1 MTQLPL
7 RAQLASAL
15 GRTAAT
21 LSRATGRGDGSVIG
35 GRVGLVLEPD
45 LLRKLA
51 RDRRL
56 ALVSATNGKTT
67 TTRLITSALQELGD
81 VATNAFGANMPA
93 GHVSALSSA
102 KDAPYGVLEVD
113 EKYLP
118 EVIETTGAG
127 VVVLMNLSRDQMDRA
142 AEIWL
147 LAQKWRRA
155 LVARN
160 THVIANADDPLV
172 AWGASTAA
180 RVTWVSVGQPWKEDS
195 WCCPECGG
203 PLDRGG
209 MDYVP
214 PGGHA
219 PGVAVRQADG
229 GVPAAPGSPAG
240 PGGPGGGLAEN
251 DWACRECSFRRP
263 APSWFLDGDTVVDP
277 RGQRWPLDI
286 RLPGRANRANAV
298 VALATAEAFGLPV
311 QRALPRLAEVTS
323 VAGRYTTVEREGR
336 QARLLLAKNPAGWL
350 EAFDVLDPAL
360 PVILSVNAQGPD
372 GRDTSWLWDVD
383 YRVLRGR
390 PVYVT
395 GERRLDLALRL
406 DVAEVPFQLTE
417 SFGHALAV
425 QPPGKVDVIANYTA
439 FQQIRS
445 EFGRAV

>member
-35 GRVGLVLEPD
+35 GRVGLALEPD

-51 RDRRL
+51 QDRKL

-102 KDAPYGVLEVD
+102 KHAPYGVLEVD

-127 VVVLMNLSRDQMDRA
+127 VIVLMNLSRDQMDRA
-142 AEIWL
+142 GEIWL

-155 LVARN
+155 LAGKA

-180 RVTWVSVGQPWKEDS
+180 TVTWVSAGQPWKEDS

-203 PLDRGG
+203 PLDRKG
-209 MDYVP
+209 MEYTP
-214 PGGHA
+214 PGGHLS
-219 PGVAVRQADG
+219 GAVISRM
-229 GVPAAPGSPAG
+229 
-240 PGGPGGGLAEN
+240 AEN
-251 DWACRECSFRRP
+251 DWACRECTFRRP
-263 APSWFLDGDTVVDP
+263 EPTWFLDDDAVIDP
-277 RGQRWPLDI
+277 RGQRWVLDI
-286 RLPGRANRANAV
+286 QLPGRANRANAV
-298 VALATAEAFGLPV
+298 VALATAETFGMPV
-311 QRALPRLAEVTS
+311 QRALPRLREVTS
-323 VAGRYTTVEREGR
+323 VAGRYTTVQRDGR
-336 QARLLLAKNPAGWL
+336 HARLLLAKNPAGWL
-350 EAFDVLDPAL
+350 EAFDVLDRSL

-390 PVYVT
+390 PVYVA

-406 DVAEVPFQLTE
+406 DVAGVPFQLAN
-417 SFGHALAV
+417 SFEEALAA

>member
-35 GRVGLVLEPD
+35 GRVGLALEPD

-51 RDRRL
+51 QDRKL

-102 KDAPYGVLEVD
+102 KHAPYGVLEVD

-118 EVIETTGAG
+118 EVINTTGAG
-127 VVVLMNLSRDQMDRA
+127 VIVLMNLSRDQMDRA
-142 AEIWL
+142 GEIWL

-155 LVARN
+155 LAGKN

-172 AWGASTAA
+172 AWGASTAT
-180 RVTWVSVGQPWKEDS
+180 RVTWVSAGQPWKEDS

-203 PLDRGG
+203 PLDRKG
-209 MDYVP
+209 MEYTP
-214 PGGHA
+214 PGGHV
-219 PGVAVRQADG
+219 PGMVISRT
-229 GVPAAPGSPAG
+229 
-240 PGGPGGGLAEN
+240 AEN
-251 DWACRECSFRRP
+251 DWACRECTFRRP
-263 APSWFLDGDTVVDP
+263 EPSWFLDDDAVIDP
-277 RGQRWPLDI
+277 RGQRWVLDI
-286 RLPGRANRANAV
+286 QLPGRANRANAV
-298 VALATAEAFGLPV
+298 VALATAETFGLPV
-311 QRALPRLAEVTS
+311 QRALPRLREVTS
-323 VAGRYTTVEREGR
+323 VAGRYTTVQRDGR
-336 QARLLLAKNPAGWL
+336 HARLLLAKNPAGWL
-350 EAFDVLDPAL
+350 EAFDVLDRSL

-390 PVYVT
+390 PVYVA

-406 DVAEVPFQLTE
+406 DVAGVPFQLAD
-417 SFGHALAV
+417 SFEQALAA

>member
-1 MTQLPL
+1 MSQLPL

-35 GRVGLVLEPD
+35 GRLGLMLEPD

-51 RDRRL
+51 ADRKL

-102 KDAPYGVLEVD
+102 KAAPYAVLEVD

-118 EVIETTGAG
+118 EVLDTTNAG
-127 VVVLMNLSRDQMDRA
+127 IVCLMNLSRDQMDRA

-155 LVARN
+155 LDGKPA
-160 THVIANADDPLV
+160 HVIANCDDPLV
-172 AWGASTAA
+172 TWGASTAA
-180 RVTWVSVGQPWKEDS
+180 RVTWVAAGQRWREDS

-209 MDYVP
+209 SM
-214 PGGHA
+214 
-219 PGVAVRQADG
+219 
-229 GVPAAPGSPAG
+229 AAGQGAAAG
-240 PGGPGGGLAEN
+240 T
-251 DWACRECSFRRP
+251 DSSWACRECTFHRP
-263 APSWFLDGDTVVDP
+263 EPNWVLDGNDVIDP
-277 RGQRWPLDI
+277 RGHRWPLDLQ
-286 RLPGRANRANAV
+286 LPGQANRSNAAI
-298 VALATAEAFGLPV
+298 ALATAEAFGLEPA
-311 QRALPRLAEVTS
+311 RALPRLRTVTS
-323 VAGRYTTVEREGR
+323 VAGRYTTVERDGR
-336 QARLLLAKNPAGWL
+336 SLRLLLAKNPAGWL
-350 EAFDVLDPAL
+350 EAFDVADPAL
-360 PVILSVNAQGPD
+360 PIILSVNAQGPD

-383 YRVLRGR
+383 YRILGGR
-390 PVYVT
+390 PVYVA

-406 DVAEVPFQLTE
+406 DVARVPFQLCD
-417 SFGHALAV
+417 SFDQAVSVLA
-425 QPPGKVDVIANYTA
+425 PGRIDVIANYTA
-439 FQQIRS
+439 FQQIRA

>member
-15 GRTAAT
+15 GRSAAT
-21 LSRATGRGDGSVIG
+21 LSRMTGRGDGSVIG
-35 GRVGLVLEPD
+35 GRVGLMLEPD

-51 RDRRL
+51 RDRKL

-67 TTRLITSALQELGD
+67 TTRLITSALLDLGE

-93 GHVSALSSA
+93 GHVSALSQH

-118 EVIETTGAG
+118 EVLDTTGAG
-127 VVVLMNLSRDQMDRA
+127 VVCLMNLSRDQMDRA

-155 LVARN
+155 LSGRP
-160 THVIANADDPLV
+160 THVIANCDDPLV
-172 AWGASTAA
+172 TWGASTAA
-180 RVTWVSVGQPWKEDS
+180 KVTWVAGGQRWKEDS

-203 PLDRGG
+203 PLDRK
-209 MDYVP
+209 D
-214 PGGHA
+214 A
-219 PGVAVRQADG
+219 
-229 GVPAAPGSPAG
+229 
-240 PGGPGGGLAEN
+240 
-251 DWACRECSFRRP
+251 DWACRECTFHRP
-263 APSWFLDGDTVVDP
+263 EPQWVLDDEAAVDP
-277 RGQRWPLDI
+277 RGQRWLLDI
-286 RLPGRANRANAV
+286 QLPGLANRSNAV
-298 VALATAEAFGLPV
+298 MALAVAETFGLPV
-311 QRALPRLAEVTS
+311 ERALPRLREVTS
-323 VAGRYTTVEREGR
+323 VAGRYTTVERDGR

-350 EAFDVLDPAL
+350 EAFDVADPGL
-360 PVILSVNAQGPD
+360 PIVLSVNAQGPD

-383 YRVLRGR
+383 YRILRGR
-390 PVYVT
+390 PVFVT

-406 DVAEVPFQLTE
+406 DVADVPFSLCETFAE
-417 SFGHALAV
+417 ALAM
-425 QPPGKVDVIANYTA
+425 QPPGRVDVIANYTA

>member
-1 MTQLPL
+1 MNQLPL

-21 LSRATGRGDGSVIG
+21 LSRVTGRGDGSVIG

-45 LLRKLA
+45 LLRQLA
-51 RDRRL
+51 NDRKL

-67 TTRLITSALQELGD
+67 TTRLITSALQELGE

-93 GHVSALSSA
+93 GHVSALSQA
-102 KDAPYGVLEVD
+102 KHAPYGVLEVD

-118 EVIETTGAG
+118 EVLGTTGAT
-127 VVVLMNLSRDQMDRA
+127 VVCLMNLSRDQMDRA

-155 LVARN
+155 LAATP
-160 THVIANADDPLV
+160 THVIANCDDPLV
-172 AWGASTAA
+172 TWGASTASQ
-180 RVTWVSVGQPWKEDS
+180 VTWVAGGQRWREDS

-203 PLDRGG
+203 PLDRK
-209 MDYVP
+209 D
-214 PGGHA
+214 H
-219 PGVAVRQADG
+219 
-229 GVPAAPGSPAG
+229 
-240 PGGPGGGLAEN
+240 
-251 DWACRECSFRRP
+251 DWACRECTFHRP
-263 APSWFLDGDTVVDP
+263 EPSWVLDDDAVIDP
-277 RGQRWPLDI
+277 RGDRQVLDI
-286 RLPGRANRANAV
+286 QLPGLANRSNAAM
-298 VALATAEAFGLPV
+298 ALAVAETFGLPV
-311 QRALPRLAEVTS
+311 ARALPRLRTVSS
-323 VAGRYTTVEREGR
+323 VAGRYTIVEREGR

-350 EAFDVLDPAL
+350 EAFDVTEPRL

-383 YRVLRGR
+383 YRILQGR

-406 DVAEVPFQLTE
+406 DVADVPFRLCDTFTE
-417 SFGHALAV
+417 ALAA
-425 QPPGKVDVIANYTA
+425 QPPGRVDVIANYTA
-439 FQQIRS
+439 FQQIRA

>member
-35 GRVGLVLEPD
+35 GRVSLVLEPD
-45 LLRKLA
+45 LLRQLA
-51 RDRRL
+51 HDRKL

-67 TTRLITSALQELGD
+67 TTRLITSALQELGE

-118 EVIETTGAG
+118 EVIDATGAG
-127 VVVLMNLSRDQMDRA
+127 VICLMNLSRDQMDRA
-142 AEIWL
+142 GEIWL

-155 LVARN
+155 LAGKN

-172 AWGASTAA
+172 TWGASTAA
-180 RVTWVSVGQPWKEDS
+180 SVTWVSAGQPWKEDS
-195 WCCPECGG
+195 WCCPQCGG
-203 PLDRGG
+203 PLDRKG
-209 MDYVP
+209 MEYVP
-214 PGGHA
+214 PGSAGTGA
-219 PGVAVRQADG
+219 SPGTT
-229 GVPAAPGSPAG
+229 
-240 PGGPGGGLAEN
+240 EN
-251 DWACRECSFRRP
+251 DWACRECTFRRP
-263 APSWFLDGDTVVDP
+263 RPSWVLDDDAVIDP
-277 RGQRWPLDI
+277 RGRRWVLDLK
-286 RLPGRANRANAV
+286 LPGRANRANAAI
-298 VALATAEAFGLPV
+298 ALATAEVFGLPV
-311 QRALPRLAEVTS
+311 DRALPRLREVTS
-323 VAGRYTTVEREGR
+323 VAGRYTTVERDGR
-336 QARLLLAKNPAGWL
+336 HARLLLAKNPAGWL
-350 EAFDVLDPAL
+350 EAFDVLDSSL

-390 PVYVT
+390 PVFVA

-406 DVAEVPFQLTE
+406 DVAGVPFQLAG
-417 SFGHALAV
+417 SFGQALAA

-439 FQQIRS
+439 FQNIRS

>member
-1 MTQLPL
+1 MSQLPL
-7 RAQLASAL
+7 RAQLASVL

-35 GRVGLVLEPD
+35 GRVGLALEPD

-51 RDRRL
+51 QDRKL

-67 TTRLITSALQELGD
+67 TTRLITSALQDLGD

-118 EVIETTGAG
+118 EVVDTTGAG
-127 VVVLMNLSRDQMDRA
+127 VIVLMNLSRDQMDRA

-155 LVARN
+155 LAGRN
-160 THVIANADDPLV
+160 VHVIANADDPLV
-172 AWGASTAA
+172 TWGASTAA
-180 RVTWVSVGQPWKEDS
+180 RVTWVSAGQPWKEDS

-203 PLDRGG
+203 PLDRKGL
-209 MDYVP
+209 DYVP
-214 PGGHA
+214 PGGH
-219 PGVAVRQADG
+219 VS
-229 GVPAAPGSPAG
+229 GVPGATTQ
-240 PGGPGGGLAEN
+240 AEN
-251 DWACRECSFRRP
+251 DWACRECTFRRP
-263 APSWFLDGDTVVDP
+263 EPSWILDGDAAIDP
-277 RGQRWPLDI
+277 RGQRWALDI
-286 RLPGRANRANAV
+286 QLPGRANRANAV
-298 VALATAEAFGLPV
+298 MALATAEAFGLPV
-311 QRALPRLAEVTS
+311 ERALPRLREVRS
-323 VAGRYTTVEREGR
+323 VAGRYTTVERDGR
-336 QARLLLAKNPAGWL
+336 HARLLLAKNPAGWL
-350 EAFDVLDPAL
+350 EAFDVLDPSL

-406 DVAEVPFQLTE
+406 EVADVPFQLAG
-417 SFGHALAV
+417 SFGQALAA

>member
-1 MTQLPL
+1 MSQLPL
-7 RAQLASAL
+7 RAQVASVL

-21 LSRATGRGDGSVIG
+21 LSRMTGRGDGSVIG

-51 RDRRL
+51 QDRKL
-56 ALVSATNGKTT
+56 VLVSATNGKTT
-67 TTRLITSALQELGD
+67 TTRLITSALDELGE

-93 GHVSALSSA
+93 GHVSALSQS
-102 KDAPYGVLEVD
+102 KRAPYGVLEVD

-118 EVIETTGAG
+118 EVLDTTGAG
-127 VVVLMNLSRDQMDRA
+127 VVCLMNLSRDQMDRA

-155 LVARN
+155 LTGRAA
-160 THVIANADDPLV
+160 HVIANCDDPLV
-172 AWGASTAA
+172 TWAATTAA
-180 RVTWVSVGQPWKEDS
+180 EVTWVAAGQRWKEDS

-203 PLDRGG
+203 PLDRK
-209 MDYVP
+209 D
-214 PGGHA
+214 
-219 PGVAVRQADG
+219 
-229 GVPAAPGSPAG
+229 S
-240 PGGPGGGLAEN
+240 
-251 DWACRECSFRRP
+251 DWACRECTFHRP
-263 APSWFLDGDTVVDP
+263 EPHWVLDDDAVIDP
-277 RGQRWPLDI
+277 RGQRLRLDI
-286 RLPGRANRANAV
+286 QLPGLANRANAAM
-298 VALATAEAFGLPV
+298 ALAVVEVFGLPAE
-311 QRALPRLAEVTS
+311 RALPRLSEVRS

-350 EAFDVLDPAL
+350 EAFDVADPAL
-360 PVILSVNAQGPD
+360 PIILSVNAQGPD

-383 YRVLRGR
+383 YRILGGR

-406 DVAEVPFQLTE
+406 DVAGVPFQLTGGFNE
-417 SFGHALAV
+417 ALAA

-439 FQQIRS
+439 FQQIRA

>member
-1 MTQLPL
+1 MSQLPL

-35 GRVGLVLEPD
+35 GRLGLMLEPD

-51 RDRRL
+51 ADRKL

-102 KDAPYGVLEVD
+102 KAAPYAVLEVD

-118 EVIETTGAG
+118 EVLDTTNAG
-127 VVVLMNLSRDQMDRA
+127 IVCLMNLSRDQMDRA

-155 LVARN
+155 LDGKPA
-160 THVIANADDPLV
+160 HVIANCDDPLV
-172 AWGASTAA
+172 TWGASTAA
-180 RVTWVSVGQPWKEDS
+180 RVTWVAAGQRWREDS

-209 MDYVP
+209 SM
-214 PGGHA
+214 
-219 PGVAVRQADG
+219 
-229 GVPAAPGSPAG
+229 AAGQGAATQGTDSS
-240 PGGPGGGLAEN
+240 
-251 DWACRECSFRRP
+251 WACRECTFHRP
-263 APSWFLDGDTVVDP
+263 EPNWVLDGNEVIDP
-277 RGQRWPLDI
+277 RGHRWPLDLQ
-286 RLPGRANRANAV
+286 LPGQANRSNAAI
-298 VALATAEAFGLPV
+298 ALATAEALGLDPA
-311 QRALPRLAEVTS
+311 RALPRLRTVTS
-323 VAGRYTTVEREGR
+323 VAGRYTTVERDGR
-336 QARLLLAKNPAGWL
+336 SLRLLLAKNPAGWL
-350 EAFDVLDPAL
+350 EAFDVADPAL
-360 PVILSVNAQGPD
+360 PIILSVNAQGPD

-383 YRVLRGR
+383 YRILGGR
-390 PVYVT
+390 PVYVA

-406 DVAEVPFQLTE
+406 DVAGVPFQLCD
-417 SFGHALAV
+417 SFDQAVSVLA
-425 QPPGKVDVIANYTA
+425 PGRIDVIANYTA
-439 FQQIRS
+439 FQQIRA

>member
-35 GRVGLVLEPD
+35 GRIGLALEPD
-45 LLRKLA
+45 LLSKLA

-93 GHVSALSSA
+93 GHVSALASA

-118 EVIETTGAG
+118 AVIDATGAG
-127 VVVLMNLSRDQMDRA
+127 VIALMNLSRDQMDRA
-142 AEIWL
+142 GEIWL

-155 LVARN
+155 LAGKN

-180 RVTWVSVGQPWKEDS
+180 RVTWVAAGQPWKEDS

-203 PLDRGG
+203 PLDRKGV
-209 MDYVP
+209 DYTP
-214 PGGHA
+214 PGGH
-219 PGVAVRQADG
+219 VAG
-229 GVPAAPGSPAG
+229 AAP
-240 PGGPGGGLAEN
+240 LAMVPRPVED

-263 APSWFLDGDTVVDP
+263 QPSWFLDDDAVIDP
-277 RGQRWPLDI
+277 RGQRWVLDLQ
-286 RLPGRANRANAV
+286 LPGRANRANAAI
-298 VALATAEAFGLPV
+298 ALATAEAFGLPV
-311 QRALPRLAEVTS
+311 QAALPRLREVRS
-323 VAGRYTTVEREGR
+323 VAGRYTTVERDGR
-336 QARLLLAKNPAGWL
+336 RARLLLAKNPAGWL
-350 EAFDVLDPAL
+350 EAFDVLDRSL

-390 PVYVT
+390 PVFVT
-395 GERRLDLALRL
+395 GERMLDLALRL
-406 DVAEVPFQLTE
+406 DVANVPFQLVA
-417 SFGHALAV
+417 SFEQALAA

-439 FQQIRS
+439 FQQIRA
-445 EFGRAV
+445 EFDRAV

>member
-35 GRVGLVLEPD
+35 GRIGLALEPD

-51 RDRRL
+51 LDRKL

-102 KDAPYGVLEVD
+102 KHAPYGVLEVD

-118 EVIETTGAG
+118 EVINTTGAG
-127 VVVLMNLSRDQMDRA
+127 VIVLMNLSRDQMDRA
-142 AEIWL
+142 GEIWL

-155 LVARN
+155 LAGKN

-172 AWGASTAA
+172 TWGASTAT
-180 RVTWVSVGQPWKEDS
+180 RVTWVSAGQPWKEDS

-203 PLDRGG
+203 PLDRKG
-209 MDYVP
+209 MDYTP
-214 PGGHA
+214 PGGHVSGMV
-219 PGVAVRQADG
+219 PPRTAD
-229 GVPAAPGSPAG
+229 
-240 PGGPGGGLAEN
+240 N
-251 DWACRECSFRRP
+251 DWACRECTFRRP
-263 APSWFLDGDTVVDP
+263 EPSWALDDDAAIDP
-277 RGQRWPLDI
+277 RRQRWVLDI
-286 RLPGRANRANAV
+286 QLPGRANRANAV
-298 VALATAEAFGLPV
+298 MALATAETFGLPV
-311 QRALPRLAEVTS
+311 QRALPRLREVRS
-323 VAGRYTTVEREGR
+323 VAGRYTTVERDGR
-336 QARLLLAKNPAGWL
+336 HARLLLAKNPAGWL
-350 EAFDVLDPAL
+350 EAFDVLDRSL

-390 PVYVT
+390 PVYVA

-406 DVAEVPFQLTE
+406 DVAGVPFQLAD
-417 SFGHALAV
+417 SFGQALAA

>member
-35 GRVGLVLEPD
+35 GRVGLALEPD

-51 RDRRL
+51 QDRKL

-102 KDAPYGVLEVD
+102 KHAPYGVLEVD

-118 EVIETTGAG
+118 EVINTTGAG
-127 VVVLMNLSRDQMDRA
+127 VIVLMNLSRDQMDRA
-142 AEIWL
+142 GEIWL

-155 LVARN
+155 LAGKN

-172 AWGASTAA
+172 AWGASTAT
-180 RVTWVSVGQPWKEDS
+180 RVTWVSAGQPWKEDS

-203 PLDRGG
+203 PLDRKG
-209 MDYVP
+209 MEYTP
-214 PGGHA
+214 PGGHV
-219 PGVAVRQADG
+219 PGMVTSRT
-229 GVPAAPGSPAG
+229 
-240 PGGPGGGLAEN
+240 AEN
-251 DWACRECSFRRP
+251 DWACRECTFRRP
-263 APSWFLDGDTVVDP
+263 EPSWILDDDAVIDP
-277 RGQRWPLDI
+277 RRQRWVLDI
-286 RLPGRANRANAV
+286 QLPGRANRANAV
-298 VALATAEAFGLPV
+298 VALATAETFGLPV
-311 QRALPRLAEVTS
+311 QRALPRLREVTS
-323 VAGRYTTVEREGR
+323 VAGRYTTVQRDGR
-336 QARLLLAKNPAGWL
+336 HARLLLAKNPAGWL
-350 EAFDVLDPAL
+350 EAFDVLDRSL

-390 PVYVT
+390 PVYVA

-406 DVAEVPFQLTE
+406 DVAGVPFQLAD
-417 SFGHALAV
+417 SFEQALAA